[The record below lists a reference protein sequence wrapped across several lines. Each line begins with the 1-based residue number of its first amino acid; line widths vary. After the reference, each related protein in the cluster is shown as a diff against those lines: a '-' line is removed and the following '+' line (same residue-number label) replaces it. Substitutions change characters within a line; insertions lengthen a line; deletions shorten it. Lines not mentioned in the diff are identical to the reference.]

1 MDSRAA
7 AQPAAIGHVLPQ
19 LQVVA
24 DCLEC
29 GLLVI
34 GQAGK
39 VTLCSQP
46 MAFILG
52 LSTDDVVGMSAD
64 ALLDLVVGLVK
75 DQPALIRER
84 GLLPGARGVVCEE
97 FELHNPNRT
106 VVRWVARHV
115 SLGEPAIVVVCND
128 ITVEVDL
135 TSAYEKSSLTD
146 PLTGLPNRRSA
157 QQALQQESARARRHR
172 TSLSIVML
180 DVDKFKSVN
189 DRFGHGVGDQVLRQV
204 AAALRSSVRADDVP
218 ARWGGE
224 EFLVILANTD
234 LDGARTCAERI
245 RARVEGE
252 RFGVAG
258 QVTVSAGVA
267 QFEPGESLDALL
279 ARADGRL
286 YEAKAAGRNR
296 VG

>member
-1 MDSRAA
+1 MESRAA

-29 GLLVI
+29 GVLVLGPG
-34 GQAGK
+34 GQ
-39 VTLCSQP
+39 VDLCSQP
-46 MAFILG
+46 MASILG
-52 LSTDDVVGMSAD
+52 LSTEDVVGMSAG
-64 ALLDLVVGLVK
+64 ALLDRVESLVK
-75 DQPALIRER
+75 DQPAVVRER
-84 GLLPGARGVVCEE
+84 GLLPGASGVVCEE
-97 FELHNPNRT
+97 FEIHNPART

-115 SLGEPAIVVVCND
+115 SLGEPAVVVVCTD

-146 PLTGLPNRRSA
+146 PLTGLANRRSA
-157 QQALQQESARARRHR
+157 QQSLQQELARARRHR
-172 TSLSIVML
+172 TSLCVVML

-234 LDGARTCAERI
+234 IGGARICAERI
-245 RARVEGE
+245 RARVECE

-279 ARADGRL
+279 ARADARL
-286 YEAKAAGRNR
+286 YEAKAGGRNR
-296 VG
+296 VV